1 MNLAIVTPID
11 ERSAIAKVTLD
22 VVEYLRHRVSVT
34 VFAEPTDHPLGT
46 GASVRSARGLE
57 PADLERFDHVI
68 TVIGNSG
75 FHAEA
80 IRLAR
85 TMSTV
90 VILHDIVI
98 AHGVATVLDRPSIL
112 DHVRRWYDADAAA
125 FASGSMATSQPFW
138 ERVGATDL
146 PMTEV
151 VLQRAEGVI
160 THSRFAADRIIARTI
175 APVQVLGLPWRPVA
189 DEGHGRSSSRQL
201 ITIGHANANKRHE
214 LVIEAM
220 RHLDHLVEY
229 TIAGDI
235 SDQRRLHLRDLSET
249 CGVADRVHILGVV
262 TDDELA
268 HLLSTSA
275 VAVNLRNP
283 PLEAAS
289 ASVLEQM
296 SFGLPTVVLDHG
308 CYAELPD
315 DAVVKLNPAAGPAGL
330 AEALAEL
337 LDDHERQARI
347 GRHARAT
354 VDLQSAKS
362 YAAALLTFLESV
374 EAARPMLALAS
385 GVGNATMAWGLHPY
399 AGRPQI

>member
-189 DEGHGRSSSRQL
+189 DEGHGRSSSRS
-201 ITIGHANANKRHE
+201 A
-214 LVIEAM
+214 
-220 RHLDHLVEY
+220 DHHRSCHRREQAPRARTSKPCDIFLTYLVEY

-296 SFGLPTVVLDHG
+296 G
-308 CYAELPD
+308 
-315 DAVVKLNPAAGPAGL
+315 
-330 AEALAEL
+330 
-337 LDDHERQARI
+337 
-347 GRHARAT
+347 
-354 VDLQSAKS
+354 
-362 YAAALLTFLESV
+362 
-374 EAARPMLALAS
+374 AS
-385 GVGNATMAWGLHPY
+385 GCPTSCSTTGATPSSRTMPWSS
-399 AGRPQI
+399 